1 MKGPWNRGPRVL
13 ESYIGL
19 FMHSLCSHK
28 LSSKKK
34 LLIRILSAY
43 PNLDFRSTQKR
54 KNSICFCLSNQTL
67 WILNF
72 ETGPS
77 TLHCLQ
83 HINRNFQKTRR
94 SQIWS
99 YFIHGFQRRLLKWSW
114 LKSANFAYSTKL
126 FISKSILGS
135 DELTQTRYS
144 DILFILQSWWLFKV
158 RPVFKVIGCYN
169 PQFTICLSS
178 YSCYLLNCNTHLEY
192 LN

>member
-34 LLIRILSAY
+34 LLIRILLAY

-54 KNSICFCLSNQTL
+54 KNPICFCLSNQTL

-114 LKSANFAYSTKL
+114 LKSANFVYSTKL

-144 DILFILQSWWLFKV
+144 DILFILQSWYYSRWGQYSKWLGVTIHSLQYAFL
-158 RPVFKVIGCYN
+158 RIPVI
-169 PQFTICLSS
+169 
-178 YSCYLLNCNTHLEY
+178 YLIAILI
-192 LN
+192 

>member
-1 MKGPWNRGPRVL
+1 MKGPWNRVPRVL

-19 FMHSLCSHK
+19 FMHSLCSYT
-28 LSSKKK
+28 LSSKNK
-34 LLIRILSAY
+34 LLIRILLVY
-43 PNLDFRSTQKR
+43 PNLDFHSTQQR
-54 KNSICFCLSNQTL
+54 KNSICFCLCNRTL
-67 WILNF
+67 WILDF

-77 TLHCLQ
+77 MLHCLQ

-135 DELTQTRYS
+135 DELTQTRYN
-144 DILFILQSWWLFKV
+144 DIWFILQSWWLFKV

-169 PQFTICLSS
+169 PQLTIAFLRTPVICLIAI
-178 YSCYLLNCNTHLEY
+178 LI
-192 LN
+192 